1 MGQNAAAL
9 SAVFSNWQIKKE
21 KPLPFPVLQQSTFLT
36 NECYL
41 CSSIVVCHN
50 FKEVEWKKKTKLWGD
65 SSYNFFNVH
74 IWAYFLSRK
83 QFVSAKI
90 FYTSSF
96 LDHSFCPRRNF
107 PGLPWVIETSMDTFR
122 RWPLRPVATVISI
135 FLETCKVPEELFPIS
150 FKLYLMK
157 LLFST
162 NKFSSNFMP
171 WF

>member
-1 MGQNAAAL
+1 MRVICVQVLWCATILKKWSEKRKQNSEVIAL
-9 SAVFSNWQIKKE
+9 T
-21 KPLPFPVLQQSTFLT
+21 TFLM
-36 NECYL
+36 
-41 CSSIVVCHN
+41 
-50 FKEVEWKKKTKLWGD
+50 F
-65 SSYNFFNVH
+65 H
-74 IWAYFLSRK
+74 IWVYFLSRK

-107 PGLPWVIETSMDTFR
+107 PGLPWVIETSMDTFG

-135 FLETCKVPEELFPIS
+135 FLETCKVPDDLFPIS

-162 NKFSSNFMP
+162 NKFSNFMP